1 MAGQW
6 VISRAPYLK
15 PSVSMRSS
23 EGVIVGGNITIH
35 CKNEGQQHAEFS
47 LCKLKGSSWDCQDA
61 KKAEQNEVMFTI
73 FNANQSN
80 AGIYKCVYC
89 FKENS
94 YRERCS
100 DYSDE
105 IHIYIRDPRLS
116 KPSIKLRSK
125 EQLASGLNVTI
136 ECQGPE
142 TALNYSLYKS
152 RVLRTSHLAQ
162 PGRDRAEFSFFIEK
176 MEDAADYTCQYNNK
190 EKPFVWSEPSDP
202 VELVPRVPPL
212 TIIWASCAAGL
223 LLVLLLLLFAFV
235 LYRKRRKDSTVK
247 ERNQPANMPLEPYN
261 STDGD
266 GAACEAH
273 HDEVTYAILDQN
285 SLKTERAAVSDRPSE
300 SSIYASVT
308 KDRLRK
314 GQ

>member
-1 MAGQW
+1 MGYRRFSMRFSMNIVFLGWWMAGQW

-162 PGRDRAEFSFFIEK
+162 P
-176 MEDAADYTCQYNNK
+176 
-190 EKPFVWSEPSDP
+190 
-202 VELVPRVPPL
+202 VPPL